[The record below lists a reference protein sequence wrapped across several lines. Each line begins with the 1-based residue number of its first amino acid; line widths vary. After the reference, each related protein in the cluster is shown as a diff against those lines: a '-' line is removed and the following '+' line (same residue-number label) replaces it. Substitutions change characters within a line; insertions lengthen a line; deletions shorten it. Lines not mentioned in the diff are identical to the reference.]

1 MIEYRDVQA
10 AQARIASHI
19 IRTPLLRVPALD
31 EALGCQ
37 VYLKHEGFQ
46 AIGAFKIRGA
56 LNKAL
61 SLSEEELGRG
71 LVCASSGNHAQG
83 VAYAAHKLG
92 AQAVIVMPTNA
103 NPVKLAGVQR
113 WGGQVEL
120 VGTLSSQ
127 REERA
132 AQLVREQGMV
142 EIHPYAD
149 PFVAAGQGTLALEVL
164 EDLPDASL
172 IAAPIGGGGLISGI
186 ATAVKGAA
194 PQVRTV
200 GVEPAGA
207 PRYTRSRAEGRP
219 VQLESV
225 QTIAD
230 GTRTDPRQ
238 PGQLRR
244 HPGPGGRAVYR
255 GGPLDRG
262 GHAPSDDRRQGDRR
276 ALLRP
281 PRGRRP
287 VRRAPCPAGGQG
299 GVRPVRR
306 QRRSGSV
313 GPAAGLTAL
322 RSVTLSQKARRSCAM
337 LNIPSKGE
345 EAQRDAL

>member
-10 AQARIASHI
+10 AQARIAPHI
-19 IRTPLLRVPALD
+19 VRTPLLRVPALD

-46 AIGAFKIRGA
+46 TIGAFKLRGA

-103 NPVKLAGVQR
+103 NPVKLAGVKR

-132 AQLVREQGMV
+132 AQLVRERGMV

-149 PFVAAGQGTLALEVL
+149 PLVAAGQGTLALEVL

-207 PRYTRSRAEGRP
+207 PRYTRSRAEGRTDHANPDNFAVIQARVDELYTVEDRWIEEAMRLLMTAAKVVAEPSSALP
-219 VQLESV
+219 VAAALCGALPVRPEDKAVFVLSGGN
-225 QTIAD
+225 AD
-230 GTRTDPRQ
+230 P
-238 PGQLRR
+238 
-244 HPGPGGRAVYR
+244 
-255 GGPLDRG
+255 
-262 GHAPSDDRRQGDRR
+262 
-276 ALLRP
+276 ALL
-281 PRGRRP
+281 
-287 VRRAPCPAGGQG
+287 
-299 GVRPVRR
+299 
-306 QRRSGSV
+306 
-313 GPAAGLTAL
+313 
-322 RSVTLSQKARRSCAM
+322 ARLLA
-337 LNIPSKGE
+337 
-345 EAQRDAL
+345 

>member
-10 AQARIASHI
+10 ARARIAPHI
-19 IRTPLLRVPALD
+19 VRTPLLRVPALD

-56 LNKAL
+56 RNKAL

-230 GTRTDPRQ
+230 GTRTDHANPDNFAVIQARVDELYTVEDRWIEEAMRLLMTAAKVIAE
-238 PGQLRR
+238 PSSVLPVAAALCGALPVR
-244 HPGPGGRAVYR
+244 PEDKAVFVLSGGNAD
-255 GGPLDRG
+255 P
-262 GHAPSDDRRQGDRR
+262 
-276 ALLRP
+276 ALL
-281 PRGRRP
+281 
-287 VRRAPCPAGGQG
+287 
-299 GVRPVRR
+299 
-306 QRRSGSV
+306 
-313 GPAAGLTAL
+313 
-322 RSVTLSQKARRSCAM
+322 ARLLA
-337 LNIPSKGE
+337 
-345 EAQRDAL
+345 

>member
-10 AQARIASHI
+10 ARARIAPHI
-19 IRTPLLRVPALD
+19 VRTPLLRVPALA
-31 EALGCQ
+31 EAQGCQ
-37 VYLKHEGFQ
+37 DYLKHEGFQ

-230 GTRTDPRQ
+230 GTRTDHANPDNFAVIQARVDELYTVEDRWIEEAMRLLMTAAKVIAE
-238 PGQLRR
+238 PSSVLPVAAALCGALPVR
-244 HPGPGGRAVYR
+244 PEDKAVFVLSGGNAD
-255 GGPLDRG
+255 P
-262 GHAPSDDRRQGDRR
+262 
-276 ALLRP
+276 ALL
-281 PRGRRP
+281 
-287 VRRAPCPAGGQG
+287 
-299 GVRPVRR
+299 
-306 QRRSGSV
+306 
-313 GPAAGLTAL
+313 
-322 RSVTLSQKARRSCAM
+322 ARLLA
-337 LNIPSKGE
+337 
-345 EAQRDAL
+345 

>member
-10 AQARIASHI
+10 ARARIAPHI
-19 IRTPLLRVPALD
+19 VRTPLLRVPALD

-230 GTRTDPRQ
+230 GTRTDHANPDNFAVIQARVDELYTVEDRWIEEAMRLLMTAAKVIAE
-238 PGQLRR
+238 PSSVLPVAAALCGALPVRSEDKAVFVLS
-244 HPGPGGRAVYR
+244 GGNAD
-255 GGPLDRG
+255 P
-262 GHAPSDDRRQGDRR
+262 
-276 ALLRP
+276 ALL
-281 PRGRRP
+281 
-287 VRRAPCPAGGQG
+287 
-299 GVRPVRR
+299 
-306 QRRSGSV
+306 
-313 GPAAGLTAL
+313 
-322 RSVTLSQKARRSCAM
+322 ARLLA
-337 LNIPSKGE
+337 
-345 EAQRDAL
+345 

>member
-10 AQARIASHI
+10 AQARIAPHI
-19 IRTPLLRVPALD
+19 VRTPLLRVPALD

-37 VYLKHEGFQ
+37 VYLTHEGLQ
-46 AIGAFKIRGA
+46 TLGAFKLRGA

-92 AQAVIVMPTNA
+92 TQAVIVMPTNA
-103 NPVKLAGVQR
+103 NPVKLAGVKR

-132 AQLVREQGMV
+132 AQLVRERGMV

-149 PFVAAGQGTLALEVL
+149 PLVSAGQGTPALEVL

-230 GTRTDPRQ
+230 GTRTDHANPDNFAVIQARVDELYTVEDRWIEEAMRLLMTTAKVVAE
-238 PGQLRR
+238 PSSALPVAAALCGALPVR
-244 HPGPGGRAVYR
+244 PEDKAVFVLSGGNAD
-255 GGPLDRG
+255 P
-262 GHAPSDDRRQGDRR
+262 
-276 ALLRP
+276 ALL
-281 PRGRRP
+281 
-287 VRRAPCPAGGQG
+287 
-299 GVRPVRR
+299 
-306 QRRSGSV
+306 
-313 GPAAGLTAL
+313 
-322 RSVTLSQKARRSCAM
+322 ARLLA
-337 LNIPSKGE
+337 
-345 EAQRDAL
+345 

>member
-10 AQARIASHI
+10 ARARIAPHI
-19 IRTPLLRVPALD
+19 VRTPLLRVPALD

-230 GTRTDPRQ
+230 GTRTDHANPDNFAVIQARVDELYTVEDRWIEEAMRLLMTAAKVIAE
-238 PGQLRR
+238 PSSVLPVAAALCGALPVR
-244 HPGPGGRAVYR
+244 PEDKAVFVLSGGN
-255 GGPLDRG
+255 
-262 GHAPSDDRRQGDRR
+262 SDP
-276 ALLRP
+276 ALL
-281 PRGRRP
+281 
-287 VRRAPCPAGGQG
+287 
-299 GVRPVRR
+299 
-306 QRRSGSV
+306 
-313 GPAAGLTAL
+313 
-322 RSVTLSQKARRSCAM
+322 ARLLA
-337 LNIPSKGE
+337 
-345 EAQRDAL
+345 

>member
-46 AIGAFKIRGA
+46 TIGAFKLRGA

-230 GTRTDPRQ
+230 GTRTDHANPDNFAVIQARVDELYTVEDRWIEEAMRLLMTAAKVVAE
-238 PGQLRR
+238 PSSALPVAAALCGALPVR
-244 HPGPGGRAVYR
+244 PEDKAVFVLSGGNAD
-255 GGPLDRG
+255 P
-262 GHAPSDDRRQGDRR
+262 
-276 ALLRP
+276 ALL
-281 PRGRRP
+281 
-287 VRRAPCPAGGQG
+287 
-299 GVRPVRR
+299 
-306 QRRSGSV
+306 
-313 GPAAGLTAL
+313 
-322 RSVTLSQKARRSCAM
+322 ARLLA
-337 LNIPSKGE
+337 
-345 EAQRDAL
+345 

>member
-10 AQARIASHI
+10 AQARIAPHI
-19 IRTPLLRVPALD
+19 VRTPLLRVPALD

-46 AIGAFKIRGA
+46 TIGAFKLRGA

-230 GTRTDPRQ
+230 GTRTDHANPDNFAVIQARVDELYTVEDRWIEEAMRLLMTAAKVVAE
-238 PGQLRR
+238 PSSALPVAAALCGALPVR
-244 HPGPGGRAVYR
+244 PEDKAVFVLSGGNAD
-255 GGPLDRG
+255 P
-262 GHAPSDDRRQGDRR
+262 
-276 ALLRP
+276 ALL
-281 PRGRRP
+281 
-287 VRRAPCPAGGQG
+287 
-299 GVRPVRR
+299 
-306 QRRSGSV
+306 
-313 GPAAGLTAL
+313 
-322 RSVTLSQKARRSCAM
+322 ARLLA
-337 LNIPSKGE
+337 
-345 EAQRDAL
+345 

>member
-10 AQARIASHI
+10 AQARIAPHI
-19 IRTPLLRVPALD
+19 VRTPLLRVPALD

-46 AIGAFKIRGA
+46 TIGAFKLRGA

-92 AQAVIVMPTNA
+92 AQAVIVMPTNT
-103 NPVKLAGVQR
+103 NPVKLAGVKR

-132 AQLVREQGMV
+132 AQLVRERGMV

-149 PFVAAGQGTLALEVL
+149 PLVAAGQGTLALEVL

-194 PQVRTV
+194 PQVTSHNPTNKIGYGIDQFFALKACNDFCQSKFVYPLKKIVFDHRT
-200 GVEPAGA
+200 AGKNLITKKN
-207 PRYTRSRAEGRP
+207 P
-219 VQLESV
+219 
-225 QTIAD
+225 
-230 GTRTDPRQ
+230 
-238 PGQLRR
+238 
-244 HPGPGGRAVYR
+244 
-255 GGPLDRG
+255 
-262 GHAPSDDRRQGDRR
+262 
-276 ALLRP
+276 
-281 PRGRRP
+281 
-287 VRRAPCPAGGQG
+287 
-299 GVRPVRR
+299 
-306 QRRSGSV
+306 
-313 GPAAGLTAL
+313 
-322 RSVTLSQKARRSCAM
+322 
-337 LNIPSKGE
+337 N
-345 EAQRDAL
+345 

>member
-10 AQARIASHI
+10 ARARIAPHI
-19 IRTPLLRVPALD
+19 VRTPLLRVPALD

-127 REERA
+127 REEQA

-230 GTRTDPRQ
+230 GTRTDHANPDNFAVIQARVDELYTVEDRWIEEAMRLLMTAAKVIAE
-238 PGQLRR
+238 PSSVLPVAAALCGALPVR
-244 HPGPGGRAVYR
+244 PEDKAVFVLSGGNAD
-255 GGPLDRG
+255 P
-262 GHAPSDDRRQGDRR
+262 
-276 ALLRP
+276 ALL
-281 PRGRRP
+281 
-287 VRRAPCPAGGQG
+287 
-299 GVRPVRR
+299 
-306 QRRSGSV
+306 
-313 GPAAGLTAL
+313 
-322 RSVTLSQKARRSCAM
+322 ARLLA
-337 LNIPSKGE
+337 
-345 EAQRDAL
+345 

>member
-113 WGGQVEL
+113 RGGQVEL

-230 GTRTDPRQ
+230 GTRTDHANPDNFAVIQARVDELYTVEDRWIEEAMRLLMTAAKVIAE
-238 PGQLRR
+238 PSSVLPVAAALCGALPVR
-244 HPGPGGRAVYR
+244 PEDKAVFVLSGGNAD
-255 GGPLDRG
+255 P
-262 GHAPSDDRRQGDRR
+262 
-276 ALLRP
+276 ALL
-281 PRGRRP
+281 
-287 VRRAPCPAGGQG
+287 
-299 GVRPVRR
+299 
-306 QRRSGSV
+306 
-313 GPAAGLTAL
+313 
-322 RSVTLSQKARRSCAM
+322 ARLLA
-337 LNIPSKGE
+337 
-345 EAQRDAL
+345 

>member
-1 MIEYRDVQA
+1 M
-10 AQARIASHI
+10 
-19 IRTPLLRVPALD
+19 
-31 EALGCQ
+31 
-37 VYLKHEGFQ
+37 
-46 AIGAFKIRGA
+46 
-56 LNKAL
+56 
-61 SLSEEELGRG
+61 
-71 LVCASSGNHAQG
+71 CASSGNHAQG

-92 AQAVIVMPTNA
+92 TQAVIVMPTNA
-103 NPVKLAGVQR
+103 NPVKLAGVKR

-132 AQLVREQGMV
+132 AQLVRERGMV

-149 PFVAAGQGTLALEVL
+149 PLVAAGQGTLALEVL

-230 GTRTDPRQ
+230 GTRTDHANPDNFAVIQARVDELYTVEDRWIEEAMRLLMTTAKVVAE
-238 PGQLRR
+238 PSSALPVAAALCGALPVR
-244 HPGPGGRAVYR
+244 PEDKAVFVLSGGNAD
-255 GGPLDRG
+255 P
-262 GHAPSDDRRQGDRR
+262 
-276 ALLRP
+276 ALL
-281 PRGRRP
+281 
-287 VRRAPCPAGGQG
+287 
-299 GVRPVRR
+299 
-306 QRRSGSV
+306 
-313 GPAAGLTAL
+313 
-322 RSVTLSQKARRSCAM
+322 ARLLA
-337 LNIPSKGE
+337 
-345 EAQRDAL
+345 

>member
-10 AQARIASHI
+10 ARVRIAPHI
-19 IRTPLLRVPALD
+19 VRTPLLRVPALD

-194 PQVRTV
+194 TQVRTV

-230 GTRTDPRQ
+230 GTRTDHANPDNFAVIQARVDELYAVEDRWIEEAMRLLMTAAKVIAE
-238 PGQLRR
+238 PSSALPVAAALCGAL
-244 HPGPGGRAVYR
+244 PVWPEDKAVFVLSGGNAD
-255 GGPLDRG
+255 P
-262 GHAPSDDRRQGDRR
+262 
-276 ALLRP
+276 ALL
-281 PRGRRP
+281 
-287 VRRAPCPAGGQG
+287 
-299 GVRPVRR
+299 
-306 QRRSGSV
+306 
-313 GPAAGLTAL
+313 
-322 RSVTLSQKARRSCAM
+322 ARLLA
-337 LNIPSKGE
+337 
-345 EAQRDAL
+345 

>member
-230 GTRTDPRQ
+230 GTRTDHANPDNFAVIQARVDELYTVEDRWIEEAMRLLMTAAKVVAE
-238 PGQLRR
+238 PSSVLPVAAALCGALPVR
-244 HPGPGGRAVYR
+244 PEDKAVFVLSGGNAD
-255 GGPLDRG
+255 P
-262 GHAPSDDRRQGDRR
+262 
-276 ALLRP
+276 ALL
-281 PRGRRP
+281 
-287 VRRAPCPAGGQG
+287 
-299 GVRPVRR
+299 
-306 QRRSGSV
+306 
-313 GPAAGLTAL
+313 
-322 RSVTLSQKARRSCAM
+322 ARLLA
-337 LNIPSKGE
+337 
-345 EAQRDAL
+345 

>member
-230 GTRTDPRQ
+230 GTRTDHANPDNFAVIQARVDELYTVEDRWIEEAMRLLMTAAKVIAE
-238 PGQLRR
+238 PSSVLPVAAALCGALPVR
-244 HPGPGGRAVYR
+244 PEDKAVFVLSGGNAD
-255 GGPLDRG
+255 P
-262 GHAPSDDRRQGDRR
+262 
-276 ALLRP
+276 ALL
-281 PRGRRP
+281 
-287 VRRAPCPAGGQG
+287 
-299 GVRPVRR
+299 
-306 QRRSGSV
+306 
-313 GPAAGLTAL
+313 
-322 RSVTLSQKARRSCAM
+322 ARLLA
-337 LNIPSKGE
+337 
-345 EAQRDAL
+345 